1 MIINIMMRLC
11 IKTKSIITKND
22 RQGSGGDKNLQNIY
36 YLDETNIKQ
45 GGGGQ
50 FSSIHR
56 RAAQAGS
63 TLAQVVSKNISPKY
77 ITKYITQIIVQIW
90 LKLYSWTWNI
100 LQMRNNFFE
109 NEDDSPLL
117 VTSIDGISTQVLHYL
132 HNHQY
137 CD

>member
-1 MIINIMMRLC
+1 MCQKYLLFNVLSQTSRSSDYFLVAGNRRFCCGVISVIINNHDEMIINIMMRLC

-63 TLAQVVSKNISPKY
+63 TLAQVMIVNIS
-77 ITKYITQIIVQIW
+77 TKIIVQ
-90 LKLYSWTWNI
+90 T
-100 LQMRNNFFE
+100 
-109 NEDDSPLL
+109 
-117 VTSIDGISTQVLHYL
+117 
-132 HNHQY
+132 
-137 CD
+137 